1 MSLWI
6 LNKSLC
12 LVVTPLQKRK
22 QRCGPFSAR
31 YHKVQVSHSA
41 FIDTWRWGFSL
52 LLGDIWTFW
61 LSYRLPLIFS
71 RLRGVE
77 VFHYLSS
84 PFGLCWH
91 HGMGGGI
98 ITAGQW
104 SDSLLSTRTP
114 LTPLEQRRGH
124 CYCWAEEAIQVS
136 PSLEVGRGTSYGLAR
151 MKDLIPIWHS
161 LKPPWQGC
169 WSALL

>member
-31 YHKVQVSHSA
+31 CHKVQVSHSA

-52 LLGDIWTFW
+52 LLGNIWNFW

-71 RLRGVE
+71 RLRRVE
-77 VFHYLSS
+77 VFHHLSS

-91 HGMGGGI
+91 RGVGGGI

-104 SDSLLSTRTP
+104 SNSLLSTRTP
-114 LTPLEQRRGH
+114 LTPLEQRGGH
-124 CYCWAEEAIQVS
+124 SVTAESYSITNSMDMNLTKLQETV
-136 PSLEVGRGTSYGLAR
+136 EERGT
-151 MKDLIPIWHS
+151 
-161 LKPPWQGC
+161 
-169 WSALL
+169 WSPAVHGSQRVRHILVT

>member
-1 MSLWI
+1 MNFNWNLDILGIMSLWI

-31 YHKVQVSHSA
+31 CHKVQVSHSA

-52 LLGDIWTFW
+52 LLGNIWNFW

-71 RLRGVE
+71 RLRRVE
-77 VFHYLSS
+77 VFHHLSS

-91 HGMGGGI
+91 RGMGGGI

-104 SDSLLSTRTP
+104 SNSLLSTRTP
-114 LTPLEQRRGH
+114 LTPLEQRGGH
-124 CYCWAEEAIQVS
+124 SVTAEQRKESRFLPHWKWDGGGHTA
-136 PSLEVGRGTSYGLAR
+136 
-151 MKDLIPIWHS
+151 
-161 LKPPWQGC
+161 WQG
-169 WSALL
+169 WKT